1 MLNFSS
7 VTGDLALT
15 DITIT
20 GGRTSGNNVSTQ
32 GPFARYSGGGIRFV
46 SSGVLSL
53 SDSVVSGNSTAGERA
68 EGGGVFANSG
78 SVVLGNSEVSSNST
92 TGSTAEGGGIYS
104 RSGSLTLVDS
114 TVSENS
120 TTGNNSGGAGFFAR
134 NGSVTL
140 YNSTVSG
147 NTAAGAFSFGGGI
160 SVTYG
165 ALTISNS
172 TVSRNS
178 TEGYGA
184 TGGGILAP
192 VGDVTLINST
202 VSGNS
207 TASESAD
214 GGGIALGR
222 GTLTL
227 SNSTV
232 GRNSSGGIGGGVFT
246 FDDSFNRSI
255 TIENSIVADNLQNLT
270 LNASGSPNDLVLNTE
285 GVLTI
290 NHSLIGVADNVTQPI
305 SGNIGNQLGTAVS
318 PLDPV
323 LGPLAFNG
331 GLTRTHA
338 LLPGSPA
345 IDAGSNALAV
355 DEDGDSLLTDQ
366 RGDGFDR
373 IVSGTV
379 DIGAFEFNANAL
391 PVPPAIVSTV
401 RDEGGVLERPDL
413 LTTYSVTFDADVNVE
428 ASDLTI
434 VNELLSTEN
443 VDPSA
448 VAFTY
453 DQATQTATW
462 DFTALTL
469 DAAFYSFELSDEI
482 VSATG
487 NVGLDGDGD
496 GNAGGNFVESVYV
509 ALPGD
514 ANLDG
519 QVDVLDDAFALV
531 ANLGLTGGATWAQGD
546 FNDDGVVDILGDAF
560 ILVGNLGRSVAPP
573 VSTGSVATLAAA
585 RSAES
590 ASSTQQVVLID
601 DTQTTSLF
609 EKADAETTSRLS
621 IATGPNSLAG
631 SIDAAFED
639 QGLLGGEL
647 VV

>member
-1 MLNFSS
+1 ML
-7 VTGDLALT
+7 LA
-15 DITIT
+15 D
-20 GGRTSGNNVSTQ
+20 
-32 GPFARYSGGGIRFV
+32 A
-46 SSGVLSL
+46 
-53 SDSVVSGNSTAGERA
+53 
-68 EGGGVFANSG
+68 
-78 SVVLGNSEVSSNST
+78 
-92 TGSTAEGGGIYS
+92 
-104 RSGSLTLVDS
+104 DS
-114 TVSENS
+114 T
-120 TTGNNSGGAGFFAR
+120 
-134 NGSVTL
+134 
-140 YNSTVSG
+140 
-147 NTAAGAFSFGGGI
+147 
-160 SVTYG
+160 
-165 ALTISNS
+165 
-172 TVSRNS
+172 
-178 TEGYGA
+178 
-184 TGGGILAP
+184 
-192 VGDVTLINST
+192 
-202 VSGNS
+202 
-207 TASESAD
+207 
-214 GGGIALGR
+214 
-222 GTLTL
+222 
-227 SNSTV
+227 
-232 GRNSSGGIGGGVFT
+232 
-246 FDDSFNRSI
+246 
-255 TIENSIVADNLQNLT
+255 
-270 LNASGSPNDLVLNTE
+270 
-285 GVLTI
+285 LTI

-331 GLTRTHA
+331 GPTRTHA

-355 DEDGDSLLTDQ
+355 DEDGDPLLTDQ

-379 DIGAFEFNANAL
+379 DIGAFELDANAL

-469 DAAFYSFELSDEI
+469 DAAFYSFELSDDI

-519 QVDVLDDAFALV
+519 QVDVLNDAFALV
-531 ANLGLTGGATWAQGD
+531 TNLGLTGGATWAQGD

-609 EKADAETTSRLS
+609 EKADAKITSRLS

-639 QGLLGGEL
+639 QGLLDGEL
-647 VV
+647 IG